1 MPLGNLRQQKS
12 KIRPV
17 KQPRPIPVKQPRP
30 GVQLGIGPGVQPL
43 PSPVKQTGPSIQYGV
58 QPLPS
63 PGMQQPANSFGGLA
77 EGFLRQQPGMA
88 PQPASSALNDFMKRY
103 APFGDQPRDPNM
115 FSSTPTRPPGM
126 QQPAPG
132 GYNML
137 HGGNLGMARPDL
149 QPLPA
154 APGPLGGQL
163 KLTQP
168 APMQQQA
175 APAQRVS
182 TMKKGGI
189 VRGGRSEI
197 KGTRPAKLY

>member
-1 MPLGNLRQQKS
+1 MKKKLKVKKAALGSMMKAANKMV
-12 KIRPV
+12 RPV

-30 GVQLGIGPGVQPL
+30 IPVKQPL
-43 PSPVKQTGPSIQYGV
+43 PSPVKQTGPSIQLGIGPGG

-77 EGFLRQQPGMA
+77 DAILRQQPRPGV
-88 PQPASSALNDFMKRY
+88 QPFPTIPAVSGPLGSTAL
-103 APFGDQPRDPNM
+103 P
-115 FSSTPTRPPGM
+115 S
-126 QQPAPG
+126 
-132 GYNML
+132 
-137 HGGNLGMARPDL
+137 
-149 QPLPA
+149 
-154 APGPLGGQL
+154 APGPLGGQF
-163 KLTQP
+163 KLTHDIVRSP

>member
-1 MPLGNLRQQKS
+1 MMKAANKMVRPIKKPRP
-12 KIRPV
+12 IPV

-30 GVQLGIGPGVQPL
+30 IPAKQPRPNIQLGIGPG
-43 PSPVKQTGPSIQYGV
+43 G

-88 PQPASSALNDFMKRY
+88 PQPASSALNDLMKR
-103 APFGDQPRDPNM
+103 FGDQPRGPTALPGPAVDPRG
-115 FSSTPTRPPGM
+115 PTAFPGAYGM
-126 QQPAPG
+126 QPG
-132 GYNML
+132 GFNPT
-137 HGGNLGMARPDL
+137 PDIKYGV

-163 KLTQP
+163 TQS

-175 APAQRVS
+175 APAQPVPA
-182 TMKKGGI
+182 MKKGGM
-189 VRGGRSEI
+189 VRGQGAAIRGTKF
-197 KGTRPAKLY
+197 KGIF